1 MFFDLKNKILALF
14 YWSEVKKTL
23 KMASRIIHF
32 YDFDLKSNIFDISL
46 PDDMIMQN
54 FRDSTIRTIIC
65 KLFSLKWSIIR
76 KDWISLSLSFVTAK
90 KLIFSL
96 FWDKSRYG
104 GVLLGIH
111 IRNAKVFFYI
121 FCSICLLK
129 CATKLLH
136 VFLFLKFVIL
146 FWIFN
151 LKN

>member
-14 YWSEVKKTL
+14 YWSEVKKPL

-54 FRDSTIRTIIC
+54 FRDSTIRTIIY

-76 KDWISLSLSFVTAK
+76 KDWISLSLSFETAK
-90 KLIFSL
+90 KLIFSP
-96 FWDKSRYG
+96 FWDKRRYG

-111 IRNAKVFFYI
+111 IRNAKFFFTY
-121 FCSICLLK
+121 
-129 CATKLLH
+129 
-136 VFLFLKFVIL
+136 FVL
-146 FWIFN
+146 YAF
-151 LKN
+151 